1 MSNRGNWT
9 RRLGA
14 ISCFAAV
21 IAGLIYAGLV
31 SSEGPHL
38 NWIFTL
44 FGVAAVGLV
53 AGLAGLISSRG
64 QGRVPILSIVGCIL
78 NLPSA
83 FVGLMGVAVI
93 FGQRH

>member
-1 MSNRGNWT
+1 MSSRGNWT

-21 IAGLIYAGLV
+21 IAGLIWAGLA

-38 NWIFTL
+38 NWIFT
-44 FGVAAVGLV
+44 FVGVAAVGLV

-64 QGRVPILSIVGCIL
+64 QGRVPILSVVGCVL
-78 NLPSA
+78 NLPLA
-83 FVGLMGVAVI
+83 FVGLMLIAVI